1 MLDLNLL
8 RTQVRATARQTALSI
23 AAQKRA
29 AEEAAFQARVAAR
42 HEMLERQLTSYEQD
56 HMRFRWL
63 VQHIDHAAELR
74 GLDAAA
80 IRRQIDHWIAQECAQ
95 SVAARRSTI
104 A

>member
-29 AEEAAFQARVAAR
+29 AEEAAFEARRAAR
-42 HEMLERQLTSYEQD
+42 REMLERQLSSYEMD

-74 GLDAAA
+74 GLDATA

-95 SVAARRSTI
+95 LVAARRSTI

>member
-29 AEEAAFQARVAAR
+29 AEEAAFAARVAAR
-42 HEMLERQLTSYEQD
+42 REMLERQLTSYEQD

-95 SVAARRSTI
+95 QVARHRGQTA
-104 A
+104 